1 MKRLIQWLRDRLP
14 VPRSSA
20 DALAREVAKWIQINN
35 LSDRKIRQL
44 ENDLDRMEAQ
54 SKKIVSDALDS
65 MKATYEKSLK
75 TERDALDRF
84 KIAHSRL
91 AGATRAPFE
100 AREAALSPPFDDDDR
115 TRWREFL
122 ATPTG
127 RRLAQGLNWWA
138 QYKEQQATLTTT
150 NQAWHCG
157 EAAGY
162 RAFGVWALHSLSAD
176 TRLQQGE
183 DTRAQNGASDL
194 RERIAP

>member
-1 MKRLIQWLRDRLP
+1 MKRLIQWLKDLRKPRPCYEEIEAYRVANERLRRQ
-14 VPRSSA
+14 VL
-20 DALAREVAKWIQINN
+20 DLAKQCE
-35 LSDRKIRQL
+35 
-44 ENDLDRMEAQ
+44 
-54 SKKIVSDALDS
+54 
-65 MKATYEKSLK
+65 
-75 TERDALDRF
+75 TERNTVRRF
-84 KIAHSRL
+84 EIAHSKM
-91 AGATRAPFE
+91 AAATGRPFE
-100 AREAALSPPFDDDDR
+100 ARETAVPPPFDDDDR

-122 ATPTG
+122 ATSTG

-138 QYKEQQATLTTT
+138 QYKEQQATLTTA